1 MRFTKINGLGNDY
14 CVFDQ
19 NDAPTDVLLWTDEQ
33 WSALARSVSDRTTG
47 VGADGALIIG
57 PGEAW
62 ADCVTVA
69 SMRIFNADGSMGEMC
84 GNGLRGVGL
93 LLCQRGRAR
102 AGGSLGFV
110 IATDAGLR
118 NLWIDPEKPD
128 LVRTALGIARFGPKA
143 VAAAADRL
151 HHVDDDPDLWR
162 IGEESVRLVS
172 VGNPH
177 AIVVVDEP
185 LTTTDLAHRGAELE
199 HAEPFP
205 ERINAQ
211 FARIVGRGAV
221 SVQSWERGAGATKAC
236 GTGAAA
242 VVAGLH
248 RAGLIDREIIVT
260 LPGGDLTIEIGED
273 GMIYQT
279 GPAEIE
285 FEGDWPVN

>member
-14 CVFDQ
+14 CVFDMT
-19 NDAPTDVLLWTDEQ
+19 DAPTDVLLWTDEQ

-47 VGADGALIIG
+47 VGADGILIIG
-57 PGEAW
+57 PGEARD
-62 ADCVTVA
+62 DCVTVA
-69 SMRIFNADGSMGEMC
+69 SMRIFNADGSRGEMC

-128 LVRTALGIARFGPKA
+128 LVRTTLGIARFGPNA
-143 VAAAADRL
+143 VAAADRL
-151 HHVDDDPDLWR
+151 RCADDDPDLWH
-162 IGEESVRLVS
+162 IGEEAVRLVS

-177 AIVVVDEP
+177 ALVLVDEP
-185 LTTTDLAHRGAELE
+185 LTPADLARRGAAIEN
-199 HAEPFP
+199 ADAFAD
-205 ERINAQ
+205 RINAQ
-211 FARIVGRGAV
+211 FVRIVNREAV
-221 SVQSWERGAGATKAC
+221 EVQSWERGAGATKAC

-248 RAGLIDREIIVT
+248 RAGLVEREIIVT
-260 LPGGDLTIEIGED
+260 LPGGDLTIKIGED
-273 GMIYQT
+273 GMIEQT
-279 GPAEIE
+279 GPAQIE
-285 FEGDWPVN
+285 FEGDWPVG